1 VEQTTDNK
9 EVYLYKNEI
18 NSMREI
24 MEAIVLEK
32 NGSISIRKKM
42 EVFSP
47 IHADLQFL
55 KTTN

>member
-1 VEQTTDNK
+1 LFLGIVGQQVK
-9 EVYLYKNEI
+9 RKNEI

-32 NGSISIRKKM
+32 NGSNSIRKKM

-47 IHADLQFL
+47 IHSDLQFL

>member
-1 VEQTTDNK
+1 
-9 EVYLYKNEI
+9 
-18 NSMREI
+18 MREI

-32 NGSISIRKKM
+32 NGSNSIRKKM

>member
-24 MEAIVLEK
+24 MEAIVL
-32 NGSISIRKKM
+32 GKKWK
-42 EVFSP
+42 
-47 IHADLQFL
+47 Q
-55 KTTN
+55 

>member
-32 NGSISIRKKM
+32 NGSNSIRKKM

-47 IHADLQFL
+47 IHSDLQFL